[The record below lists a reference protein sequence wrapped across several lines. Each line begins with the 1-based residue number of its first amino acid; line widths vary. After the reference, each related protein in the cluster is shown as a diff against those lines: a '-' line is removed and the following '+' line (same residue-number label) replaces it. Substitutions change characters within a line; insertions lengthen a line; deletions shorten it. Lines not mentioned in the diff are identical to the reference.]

1 MALGAFFAVFK
12 NHLKLKIQTTFIML
26 GIFLIYWIGKK
37 YYVLAENNNRSPW
50 GFAILG
56 IIIYYGAQFAMG
68 IGLGILMP
76 EMFIGNNNDIML
88 NVLGIG
94 IGLLVWYLI
103 FLYLE
108 GKWENEEQ
116 YIEVDEI
123 SEIGKDLEE

>member
-1 MALGAFFAVFK
+1 
-12 NHLKLKIQTTFIML
+12 ML

-56 IIIYYGAQFAMG
+56 IIIYYSSQFAMG
-68 IGLGILMP
+68 IGLAILMP

-103 FLYLE
+103 FQYLE
-108 GKWENEEQ
+108 SKWENEEEFVE
-116 YIEVDEI
+116 IDEI
-123 SEIGKDLEE
+123 SEIGKDLEG